1 MKPRHTNAPALPTDI
16 LEEIAAALAPAELPM
31 EQRSRLRAR
40 IFERLDEA
48 APEGTRTLRE
58 SDSAWVEIAH
68 FIEAR
73 ILRIDE
79 AEGTHTSIMRMRPG
93 GVVPAHR
100 HSKAEEFIVL
110 AGECHIGTHRLAAGD
125 VQLSEPGSWHGPVTT
140 RAGVLVLLRGEY
152 PFPHPEPTPS

>member
-1 MKPRHTNAPALPTDI
+1 MKPLQPHAPTLPPEVV
-16 LEEIAAALAPAELPM
+16 EELAVAMAPAELPM
-31 EQRSRLRAR
+31 QQRSRMRER
-40 IFERLDEA
+40 ILERIDDA
-48 APEGTRTLRE
+48 APEGTRTLRDHE
-58 SDSAWVEIAH
+58 SAWIEIAP

-73 ILRIDE
+73 ILRIDA

-93 GVVPAHR
+93 GVVPAHQ

-140 RAGVLVLLRGEY
+140 REGVLVLLRGEY
-152 PFPHPEPTPS
+152 PFPHASGHS